1 MRCHVVLNLL
11 LLPPPLSG
19 PSIHF
24 FLFLYI
30 YSSLFSSSS
39 SSSLSRSLPSPLRC
53 YFACPSGST
62 ALMAAAE
69 KGCLQ
74 CVKALVQGGADVGLA
89 DGNGRLARD
98 LAINESKTY
107 LLSVRIRNADDQGAL
122 PVTVFSGESAV
133 TCAISPS
140 AFFIRDATNPRFHTN
155 SILCRPSYLQT
166 RTSHT
171 GATTTRLCDKVTN
184 STAGWLRTRGRQHA
198 GAC

>member
-1 MRCHVVLNLL
+1 MPCRAEPAPA
-11 LLPPPLSG
+11 PPSPVWSLHS
-19 PSIHF
+19 
-24 FLFLYI
+24 FL
-30 YSSLFSSSS
+30 SLFIHLLVSSSS

-171 GATTTRLCDKVTN
+171 ATTTRLCDKVTN